1 MSTNQNNPIIIED
14 SDDEIQDRASPQ
26 IYETGPSTSQ
36 TPVSH
41 QTTVTAYSVK
51 SKKKKKKKNSNKAVP
66 FSLKND
72 LKSYNIRGASGSG
85 SRSGE
90 RLVNKPMNRRTKKVK
105 KTEISLDKQSITI
118 TKNTKRVSRTS
129 VSPTPTPSKIA
140 VKTKPSK
147 LLPKHQ
153 QNIIDALDRER
164 ERECV
169 GLPKSRVR
177 IPTFHDSDAVHRKF
191 QVKLNEDAKIEQ
203 DINDGYLERVEER
216 HVIELDD
223 LDPELLTGDLLT
235 EDEAA
240 WVARKQARRSSPRS
254 SSWPKNVPLHDQH
267 TEYVRITQK
276 ARDLVNIHK
285 NKISKFLY

>member
-1 MSTNQNNPIIIED
+1 MFTDQNNPIIIDD
-14 SDDEIQDRASPQ
+14 SDDEMQDRASPQ
-26 IYETGPSTSQ
+26 IYESGPYISQ
-36 TPVSH
+36 TPTSR
-41 QTTVTAYSVK
+41 QTTVTASSVK
-51 SKKKKKKKNSNKAVP
+51 SKKRKKKNSNKTVT

-72 LKSYNIRGASGSG
+72 LRSYNNRGAGGSG

-90 RLVNKPMNRRTKKVK
+90 RHGNKPMNRRSKKIK
-105 KTEISLDKQSITI
+105 KTEIPLDKHSITI
-118 TKNTKRVSRTS
+118 TKNTKRVGRESPS
-129 VSPTPTPSKIA
+129 PSPTPSEI
-140 VKTKPSK
+140 VLKTKPSK
-147 LLPKHQ
+147 LLPRHQ
-153 QNIIDALDRER
+153 KNIIDTLAKEKER
-164 ERECV
+164 ERL

-177 IPTFHDSDAVHRKF
+177 IPAMNDPEAVHRKF

-235 EDEAA
+235 EEEAA
-240 WVARKQARRSSPRS
+240 WVARKQARRSGPRS

-276 ARDLVNIHK
+276 ARNLVNMHK
-285 NKISKFLY
+285 SI